1 MSFYSEAAASA
12 HAVLVELGA
21 DATLVSKTG
30 VVYDVAT
37 ARATAATT
45 RSRTVRA
52 VVFDYPQR
60 YIDGTLIRQSD
71 KQCYMS
77 TVGAGLPKI
86 GDAVVWGGVTHQVVN
101 VKPLAPALTAVL
113 FDLQLRTSP

>member
-12 HAVLVELGA
+12 HAVLTEVGA
-21 DATLVSKTG
+21 NATLVSQTAVAYDPATG
-30 VVYDVAT
+30 IATPPST
-37 ARATAATT
+37 ARK
-45 RSRTVRA
+45 TVRA

-77 TVGAGLPKI
+77 TVGAGSPKT
-86 GDAVVWGGVTHQVVN
+86 GDQVIWGGVTLQVIN
-101 VKPLAPALTAVL
+101 VKPLAPALIAVL
-113 FDLQLRTSP
+113 WELQLRGSL